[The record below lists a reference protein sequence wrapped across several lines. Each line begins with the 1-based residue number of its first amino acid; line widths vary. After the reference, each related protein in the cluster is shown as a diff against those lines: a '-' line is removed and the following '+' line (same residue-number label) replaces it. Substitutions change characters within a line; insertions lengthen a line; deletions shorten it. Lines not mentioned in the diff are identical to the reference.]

1 MVHLNYISGFERFP
15 AYSTCCIYSPFSK
28 EGQVNKLIEELKG
41 KDDSDIKEHI
51 RKNINQYITPYM
63 IEIIKK
69 YNINESVTEEQ
80 IVNEYILLIHDFLN
94 VKKV

>member
-1 MVHLNYISGFERFP
+1 M
-15 AYSTCCIYSPFSK
+15 
-28 EGQVNKLIEELKG
+28 
-41 KDDSDIKEHI
+41 
-51 RKNINQYITPYM
+51 NQYITPYM